1 MPQNAFDAKDFRRAL
16 GQFPT
21 GVTVMTTVDE
31 NGDPVGMTASSFNSV
46 SIDPPLILWSIGH
59 EAHGLNAFRDSEHFS
74 VNILSNQQIDLS
86 NRFASRGTDKFKDIE
101 YSHGTV
107 GCPLFERCA
116 AQLECRTWKTYD
128 GGDHTIIVGEVL
140 SYKHSPS
147 SSALVFHHG
156 AYAVPSQHPSTMR
169 HGPAV
174 EPEGFT
180 GDFMLYLMRE
190 VHTRYGS
197 QLYPKFMQEHGIT
210 AEEWR
215 VLSML
220 SDQEGA
226 MAIEDIVPVVLQPV
240 GRLRDLLEWMAEKG
254 YLAFD
259 EEQKVSL
266 TDTGKV
272 LSNDLLT
279 IAKEHEDSVLSQLD
293 EPARRQLKDSLK
305 SVIKQLDNLKQST

>member
-1 MPQNAFDAKDFRRAL
+1 
-16 GQFPT
+16 
-21 GVTVMTTVDE
+21 
-31 NGDPVGMTASSFNSV
+31 
-46 SIDPPLILWSIGH
+46 
-59 EAHGLNAFRDSEHFS
+59 
-74 VNILSNQQIDLS
+74 
-86 NRFASRGTDKFKDIE
+86 
-101 YSHGTV
+101 
-107 GCPLFERCA
+107 
-116 AQLECRTWKTYD
+116 
-128 GGDHTIIVGEVL
+128 
-140 SYKHSPS
+140 
-147 SSALVFHHG
+147 
-156 AYAVPSQHPSTMR
+156 MR

-279 IAKEHEDSVLSQLD
+279 IAKEHEDSVLSRLD